1 MHYNRS
7 FVAAFWLESQFYIP
21 FHPRSTFYSVP
32 ARDPETWLKS
42 TFYLLLLIQER
53 EVTVSQVLDEVGIP
67 LNHELSSH
75 RPVLICFA
83 CVCLLHSQV
92 IRHYIGQLYKPLVSL
107 LKPKWLTV
115 LHTHTHTHIC
125 THVPP
130 PPPPHSG
137 IYQEIKRVEPG
148 QIYLAHDV
156 GVEV

>member
-7 FVAAFWLESQFYIP
+7 FVAAFWLESQFHIP

-53 EVTVSQVLDEVGIP
+53 EVTVSQVLDQVGIP

-115 LHTHTHTHIC
+115 LHTHTHTH
-125 THVPP
+125 TSVHTSPP
-130 PPPPHSG
+130 PPPPT
-137 IYQEIKRVEPG
+137 QEYIRK
-148 QIYLAHDV
+148 
-156 GVEV
+156 

>member
-1 MHYNRS
+1 M
-7 FVAAFWLESQFYIP
+7 
-21 FHPRSTFYSVP
+21 
-32 ARDPETWLKS
+32 
-42 TFYLLLLIQER
+42 
-53 EVTVSQVLDEVGIP
+53 SQVLDEVGIP

-115 LHTHTHTHIC
+115 LHTHTHIC

-137 IYQEIKRVEPG
+137 IYQEVKRVEPG